1 MTAALEQVFTSA
13 TNEDSRRAQQ
23 SAALDTVLSG
33 PAAEIITLM
42 KNINTAADTIRK
54 SHGLVGR
61 FGDEGMKFYMKLF
74 EGYERPTADAG

>member
-1 MTAALEQVFTSA
+1 MTAALEQVFASA
-13 TNEDSRRAQQ
+13 TNEDARRAQK

-54 SHGLVGR
+54 SHGPFGR
-61 FGDEGMKFYMKLF
+61 FGKKKARNSIWKVSL
-74 EGYERPTADAG
+74 RRL